1 MSSKSS
7 NCDEGDIRKINRGV
21 QTYFVE
27 GVVTS
32 FHIRKWKTPTVAKIK
47 VYFMLRLKSCS
58 RSNPVSTNTEV
69 RLFEGQFHFGNCDGR
84 LLKGQFHFGNCDG
97 RLCKGQF
104 RFGKCG
110 DRLRKQQTL
119 FRKCDARFAEWAT
132 PLSQM
137 LRRCRH
143 PSKGIIRIVRVAL
156 SREQDRPAKCHSPF
170 ARCILIRLYTRK
182 DLLCGENLFFR
193 PAHLCVPAQ
202 PMKFSSVNLCRLFW
216 QSIVILK
223 KSLKIFMYLIKW
235 LIVYCHQSLKFFK
248 KKLRKRF
255 GLYWMK
261 AVLLHSLSGSK
272 AVSRFPWERKE
283 RVLWKISITTRE

>member
-84 LLKGQFHFGNCDG
+84 L
-97 RLCKGQF
+97 
-104 RFGKCG
+104 
-110 DRLRKQQTL
+110 RKQQPL
-119 FRKCDARFAEWAT
+119 FRKCDARFAAWAT

-182 DLLCGENLFFR
+182 DLHCGENRFF
-193 PAHLCVPAQ
+193 
-202 PMKFSSVNLCRLFW
+202 
-216 QSIVILK
+216 
-223 KSLKIFMYLIKW
+223 
-235 LIVYCHQSLKFFK
+235 
-248 KKLRKRF
+248 
-255 GLYWMK
+255 
-261 AVLLHSLSGSK
+261 VLLTYVFL
-272 AVSRFPWERKE
+272 PN
-283 RVLWKISITTRE
+283 LWSFQVWTCVVYFDKSE